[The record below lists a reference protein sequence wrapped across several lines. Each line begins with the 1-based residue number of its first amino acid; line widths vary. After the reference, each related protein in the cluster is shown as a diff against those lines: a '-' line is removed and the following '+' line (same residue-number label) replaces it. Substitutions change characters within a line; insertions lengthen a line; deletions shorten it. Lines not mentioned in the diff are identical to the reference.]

1 MTSTAPR
8 MPTRDPAA
16 FAHEIAELA
25 KAEIKR
31 IGLTVAEVGKKQE
44 QLLSVA
50 ERSIRSI
57 DVAAAAPRVISAP
70 SALTAVLAHS
80 FASAADTPSATCA
93 AWRVSRRRKLI
104 ASSSPPGFASIS
116 SPRKRASR
124 WTTAS
129 ASGFAEAAHRGGGWK
144 PSVGEMQPCGC
155 WRGGI
160 TTAVLWLGKRRRSA
174 QGSCGTRPQ
183 PGAST
188 G

>member
-57 DVAAAAPRVISAP
+57 DVAAAAQVADG
-70 SALTAVLAHS
+70 V
-80 FASAADTPSATCA
+80 SAADAKAWARA
-93 AWRVSRRRKLI
+93 AVKAL
-104 ASSSPPGFASIS
+104 G
-116 SPRKRASR
+116 
-124 WTTAS
+124 
-129 ASGFAEAAHRGGGWK
+129 AEMTLGAAL
-144 PSVGEMQPCGC
+144 
-155 WRGGI
+155 
-160 TTAVLWLGKRRRSA
+160 A
-174 QGSCGTRPQ
+174 
-183 PGAST
+183 
-188 G
+188 